1 MDSSGGFVGRIGS
14 FKNEKLGTLRSLMN
28 SLLVAEAPAS
38 AVRTLRTSFGAALR
52 LFVARA
58 SGWAWRTQRSVL
70 VLGAELFLA
79 AVAYGMAV
87 FAFAET
93 RGIGWAGQ
101 VLWATLNVMI
111 FFRLVALVSVR
122 LYKRSL
128 RHASVPDFI
137 SIVKAV
143 GASSL
148 LGCVAVAWLFP
159 SLRVS
164 AAIFVVDAAFATLLW
179 GGLHFGARVL
189 KTQQAA
195 WRKDGKRVVVVGAGE
210 AGITLLKD
218 LAQDPAGASRVVA
231 IVDDNPQKWGRTI
244 LGIPVVGGTVGLARL
259 AAEHHADEILICI
272 PSATGAQMRDI
283 LAACREISVPVRTL
297 PSLSELVGG
306 KVSRRDLR
314 RPRIEDLLQREGIHV
329 DVQETRKIVGG
340 KVVLVTGAGGSIG
353 SELCR
358 QIAEAGPRMLL
369 LLDKSENSLFYVH
382 RAACEQLGAARV
394 KPLLADLVYKDRL
407 REIMRQEKPEII
419 FHAAAH
425 KHVGLLEL
433 HPQEA
438 IRNNVLGTRNLAEA
452 ALECG
457 TARFVNIST
466 DKAVSPRS
474 YLGLSKKLTEL
485 CVQELAR
492 IHGAKFSSVRFG
504 NVAGSTG
511 SVLRIFWEQI
521 QKGAP
526 IRVTDPRAT
535 RYFMSVAEAV
545 HLILRAAALGNGGET
560 FVFDMG
566 EPLNIYELA
575 KTMMLFAGLKPERD
589 LAIEFTGLNEGEKI
603 NEELWEEWERPAAT
617 ENERIMVVEEQNPQ
631 ATGILRK
638 IERMEKYLARE
649 DRESLLNYLAE
660 FAPEFGKRRRAD
672 VVGATAGAASV
683 AGNSGLAGEEAA

>member
-1 MDSSGGFVGRIGS
+1 
-14 FKNEKLGTLRSLMN
+14 MN
-28 SLLVAEAPAS
+28 SLLVTPAR
-38 AVRTLRTSFGAALR
+38 ARTNWTLRANPATTARLALAGAW
-52 LFVARA
+52 
-58 SGWAWRTQRSVL
+58 GWAWRTQRTVL
-70 VLGAELFLA
+70 VLGAELLLA
-79 AVAYGMAV
+79 AVSYCLAV
-87 FAFAET
+87 FGFAEA
-93 RGIGWAGQ
+93 RGAGWTGQ
-101 VLWATLNVMI
+101 VLWATLGVMI
-111 FFRLVALVSVR
+111 SFRLGGLLSVG
-122 LYKRSL
+122 LYRRSL

-143 GASSL
+143 TASSMA
-148 LGCVAVAWLFP
+148 GGVVFAWFLP
-159 SLRVS
+159 SLKVP
-164 AAIFVVDAAFATLLW
+164 AAALFVDAAFLVLLW

-189 KTQQAA
+189 KTQQVA
-195 WRKDGKRVVVVGAGE
+195 WRKDGKRVVVVGAGD

-218 LAQDPAGASRVVA
+218 LAQDSAAASRAVA
-231 IVDDNPQKWGRTI
+231 IVDDNPEKWGRTI
-244 LGIPVVGGTVGLARL
+244 LGVPVVGGTRDLARL
-259 AAEHHADEILICI
+259 AAEHRADEILICI
-272 PSATGAQMRDI
+272 PSATGTQMRDI
-283 LAACREISVPVRTL
+283 LRACREVSVPVRTL
-297 PSLSELVGG
+297 PSLSELVDG

-314 RPRIEDLLQREGIHV
+314 RPRIEDLLQREGIRV
-329 DVQETRKIVGG
+329 DVQQTRRIVGG

-382 RAACEQLGAARV
+382 RATCEQLGAGRV
-394 KPLLADLVYKDRL
+394 KPLLADLVHKDRL
-407 REIMRQEKPEII
+407 REILRQEKPEII

-457 TARFVNIST
+457 TARLVNIST
-466 DKAVSPRS
+466 DKAVRPRS

-492 IHGAKFSSVRFG
+492 AHGAKFSNVRFG

-511 SVLRIFWEQI
+511 SVLRLFWEQI
-521 QKGAP
+521 QKGGP

-535 RYFMSVAEAV
+535 RYFMSVSEAV

-603 NEELWEEWERPAAT
+603 AEELWEEWERPAAT
-617 ENERIMVVEEQNPQ
+617 ENERILVVSERNPD

-638 IERMEKYLARE
+638 IERMEKFLARE
-649 DRESLLNYLAE
+649 DCEGLLEYLAK
-660 FAPEFGKRRRAD
+660 FAPEFRKGRKAD
-672 VVGATAGAASV
+672 AAAMLATAGAE
-683 AGNSGLAGEEAA
+683 LAGEEAA